1 MKKSRL
7 FALSIAMLA
16 TVGCAEHSFIEPY
29 TAVKP
34 EVISIPESDLDMD
47 GVVDRLDQ
55 CPGTPMEYAVDEIG
69 CHMYEQLA
77 VSMELEIQFENDS
90 ASIQEDYFNEIKQ
103 VADFMNDHPD
113 TRVEIGGHTSSPA
126 AEEYN
131 QALSERRAKEV
142 AAILVS
148 EFAIAE
154 ERVTSKGYGESRL
167 KDRSDTEEAHRIN
180 RRIEAVIF
188 GVEQKVVLRESHA
201 MQ

>member
-1 MKKSRL
+1 M
-7 FALSIAMLA
+7 
-16 TVGCAEHSFIEPY
+16 
-29 TAVKP
+29 
-34 EVISIPESDLDMD
+34 
-47 GVVDRLDQ
+47 
-55 CPGTPMEYAVDEIG
+55 G
-69 CHMYEQLA
+69 CHMYEQFA
-77 VSMELEIQFENDS
+77 VSMELEIQFGNDS
-90 ASIQEDYFNEIKQ
+90 SSVQEDYFNEIKQ

-131 QALSERRAKEV
+131 QILSERRAKEV

-167 KDRSDTEEAHRIN
+167 KDQSDTEEAHRIN